1 MDITKLLNAKEGE
14 NIEFKE
20 AKNHFDFEKLV
31 KYACAISNQGG
42 GKIVLGVSDKRPRQ
56 VVGSTAFGQPEQTRK
71 GLMDR
76 LHIKVDFEELYENG
90 LRVLVFII
98 AERPV
103 GLPVQADGI
112 SYWREGDTLCTMPAD
127 VQRSIYE
134 ESGHD
139 FSADICPHL
148 TIDDLDIAAIDQF
161 RDKWAKKANKPSIK
175 ALSVQQLLSDCGAI
189 DDDGVTY
196 AALILFGKK
205 KAITK
210 YLPQSE
216 IVFEYRSSEASG
228 PAAQRE
234 EFRDAFFNI
243 QDDIWERINLRNDK
257 QHYQDGLFVFDI
269 DTFNEQSTREA
280 LLNAVSHRNYQLA
293 GSIFI
298 VQYRERLVVTSPGG
312 FPPGITP
319 DNAINK
325 QSPRN
330 RRIAEILAKCG
341 LVERSG
347 QGMNLMFENSVKEA
361 KALPS
366 FVGTD
371 AYDVKLTL
379 HGVVLDKNMLVLI
392 NRIGAAT
399 LESFTTQDFLV
410 LNCLAHDLAVP
421 KALKENQKRLAE
433 LGLLEKVEHGKYILS
448 RKYYSSSGK
457 AGVYTRKKGLD
468 QDTKKALLLKH
479 IAEAGKNGAPIK
491 ELLQVLPELSRSQI
505 KTLLNHLKDEGKID
519 LVGEKRGSR
528 WFLAEFMDEMAISA
542 KSQPNVGQNA

>member
-56 VVGSTAFGQPEQTRK
+56 VVGSSAFGQPEHTRK

-76 LHIKVDFEELYENG
+76 LHIKVDFEELYDNG
-90 LRVLVFII
+90 LRVLIFII
-98 AERPV
+98 AARPV

-127 VQRSIYE
+127 VLHSIYE

-139 FSADICPHL
+139 FSADVCPHL
-148 TIDDLDIAAIDQF
+148 TIDDLDVNAIDQF
-161 RDKWAKKANKPSIK
+161 REKWAKKANKPSIK

-269 DTFNEQSTREA
+269 YTFNEQSTREA

-347 QGMNLMFENSVKEA
+347 QGMNLMFENSIKEA

-379 HGVVLDKNMLVLI
+379 HGVVLDKNILVLI

-410 LNCLAHDLAVP
+410 LNCLAHDLVIP
-421 KALKENQKRLAE
+421 KDLRENQKRLAD
-433 LGLLEKVEHGKYILS
+433 LGLLEKVEHGTYILA
-448 RKYYSSSGK
+448 RKYYSYSGK

-468 QDTKKALLLKH
+468 QDAKKALLLKH
-479 IAEAGKNGAPIK
+479 IAEAGTNGAPIK
-491 ELLQVLPELSRSQI
+491 ELLQVLPELSRGQV

-528 WFLAEFMDEMAISA
+528 WFLAEFMDEMANSA
-542 KSQPNVGQNA
+542 KSQPKV